1 MQNPIEIDDGILDN
15 ILEDTTDEN
24 NDDLFNSVVKS
35 TVESGECFGDFT
47 QICEGT
53 KFIPYYAVV
62 ESESVKMLHLSKKH
76 VSNLVKKLETIK
88 KFEGLIQFITSVI
101 PSFSKMSSIAR
112 SRIGGCFKEKHY
124 LPGTVLI
131 KEGQPCDRMFLVMK
145 GDVLLKSSKSPIQ
158 VAEQS
163 SGTEKIYLQILDPRK
178 DIFQIPS
185 TPTKL
190 ASNLKSNGSVK
201 KVLSSTKECIFT
213 VQLPKTKSLHCTKAR

>member
-24 NDDLFNSVVKS
+24 NDDLFNSMVKS

-163 SGTEKIYLQILDPRK
+163 SGKEKSHLSDFRSKKGYISDTINSYQIGIKFEKQWIGEESLILDQGVYLYSAIAK
-178 DIFQIPS
+178 NKVS
-185 TPTKL
+185 TL
-190 ASNLKSNGSVK
+190 Y
-201 KVLSSTKECIFT
+201 
-213 VQLPKTKSLHCTKAR
+213 